1 MRSIWLASNSPR
13 RKELLA
19 LFGWDFQVKAEPV
32 DERPLL
38 GETAGSYVSRLAR
51 EKVLRAASPANNDG
65 LIIAADTAVVDGE
78 EILGKPAD
86 RQEAVRMLR
95 QLRGRTHLVYT
106 GLAVLQTSD
115 GNIWEDVCVTEVP
128 VRAATEA
135 EIEAYVSSGDALDK
149 AGAYA
154 IQHAGF
160 HPVEGLAG
168 CYANVMGLPLC
179 HVTRILRKTGLRPEM
194 DIAAV
199 CQEKLQYDCP
209 VYHAILN
216 EDYRQPA

>member
-1 MRSIWLASNSPR
+1 MASNSPR
-13 RKELLA
+13 RKDLLA

-51 EKVLRAASPANNDG
+51 EKMLRAASLANNDG
-65 LIIAADTAVVDGE
+65 LIIAADTAVIDGE

-86 RQEAVRMLR
+86 RQDAVRMLR

-106 GLAVLQTSD
+106 GLAVLQTPD
-115 GNIWEDVCVTEVP
+115 GNLWEDVCVTEVP